1 MTKDK
6 NESIGDRECV
16 ALNATTH
23 AIIANLA
30 ARKQL
35 RHNRVARLD
44 GHSDTVGSEWRRVDV
59 ALFFAAIQQGLI
71 MLGQSLCGT
80 DCSSIRDT
88 DAHPER
94 ARR

>member
-1 MTKDK
+1 NDEGQ

-59 ALFFAAIQQGLI
+59 ALFRRDPAGPHHVGPVAVRHGLFE
-71 MLGQSLCGT
+71 
-80 DCSSIRDT
+80 
-88 DAHPER
+88 HP
-94 ARR
+94 